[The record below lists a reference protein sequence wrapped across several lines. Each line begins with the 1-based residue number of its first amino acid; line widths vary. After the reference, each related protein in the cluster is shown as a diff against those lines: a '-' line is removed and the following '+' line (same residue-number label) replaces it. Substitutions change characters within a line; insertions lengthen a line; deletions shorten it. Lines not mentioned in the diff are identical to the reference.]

1 MRRCI
6 RWAFVLLVLTPI
18 AVDAADSS
26 VTVKMTT
33 SEGLLVP
40 LLPEDLSGM
49 SSRPLVK
56 TRDVLDK
63 KFAKGFFYLNRV
75 KAKVGTELV
84 GEYEVVTVPCRLTV
98 YEISKRPGS
107 SRELRVVATGY
118 HAKPEKAVFRK
129 TVEKLEENVFF
140 VTAEKIAS
148 ADDLNSHLRY
158 MQEQGNAIVLKG
170 YGTNWNLSAL
180 KLEMAG
186 KDAKQKEKDDVF
198 EKDALWL
205 VDQLKNPLWLMS
217 IRLETE

>member
-1 MRRCI
+1 MRWCI
-6 RWAFVLLVLTPI
+6 RWALILVLLNPI
-18 AVDAADSS
+18 VASAADTS
-26 VTVKMTT
+26 VAVKMTT
-33 SEGLLVP
+33 SEGLPVP
-40 LLPEDLSGM
+40 LLPEDLSGL

-63 KFAKGFFYLNRV
+63 KFAKGFFFLNRV

-84 GEYEVVTVPCRLTV
+84 GEYDVVTVPCRLTV

-107 SRELRVVATGY
+107 GRELRIVATGY

-140 VTAEKIAS
+140 VTAEKVAS

-158 MQEQGNAIVLKG
+158 MQEQGNAIVLKR
-170 YGTNWNLSAL
+170 YGTNWNLSSL

-186 KDAKQKEKDDVF
+186 KDTKQKEKDDVF